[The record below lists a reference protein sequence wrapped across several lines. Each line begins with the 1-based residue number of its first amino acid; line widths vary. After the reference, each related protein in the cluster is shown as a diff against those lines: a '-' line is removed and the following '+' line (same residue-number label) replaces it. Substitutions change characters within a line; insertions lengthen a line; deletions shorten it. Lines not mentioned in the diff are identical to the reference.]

1 MLNGAGARSFFVGA
15 TVSAGSL
22 LVATG
27 GSIAS
32 SASTVANGGTLIA
45 NGTAG
50 SVVVNSGGSLGGS
63 GTPALDFCQRNEA
76 DLLIL
81 DLQLPDGLGLSVL
94 KTAVRKN
101 RKVNGIVLSGHASEF
116 VCPTDLRPNLRA
128 VVDKTQAY
136 GTLQKEIAEIVRP
149 FASSVAHANPWD
161 LLTERERQI
170 YSMVGQGRMSKEI
183 AEDLRIAVRTVETH
197 RKAICRKLKVSGPE
211 LIRQAAINLQT
222 NLPS

>member
-1 MLNGAGARSFFVGA
+1 MKHRCVIVEDQTMVLQLLAGMLRNSPGVDLVGTFSRVKDA
-15 TVSAGSL
+15 TDYCGRHAV
-22 LVATG
+22 
-27 GSIAS
+27 
-32 SASTVANGGTLIA
+32 
-45 NGTAG
+45 
-50 SVVVNSGGSLGGS
+50 
-63 GTPALDFCQRNEA
+63 

-81 DLQLPDGLGLSVL
+81 DLELPDGHGLSVL
-94 KTAVRKN
+94 KAATAKN
-101 RKVNGIVLSGHASEF
+101 TRTKAIVLSGHASVF
-116 VCPTDLRPNLRA
+116 VCPGELRPQVRA

-136 GTLQKEIAEIVRP
+136 ETLQKEIAGIVRP
-149 FASSVAHANPWD
+149 FASSVAHANPRD

-211 LIRQAAINLQT
+211 LVRQAAINLQT

>member
-1 MLNGAGARSFFVGA
+1 MKLRCVLLDDQTMFLQ
-15 TVSAGSL
+15 L
-22 LVATG
+22 LVAMIRNIPG
-27 GSIAS
+27 LEVIGSFAR
-32 SASTVANGGTLIA
+32 V
-45 NGTAG
+45 
-50 SVVVNSGGSLGGS
+50 
-63 GTPALDFCQRNEA
+63 TPALDFCQRNET

-101 RKVNGIVLSGHASEF
+101 RKVNSIILSGHASEF
-116 VCPTDLRPNLRA
+116 VCPKDLRPNIKA
-128 VVDKTQAY
+128 VVAKTQAY
-136 GTLQKEIAEIVRP
+136 ETLQKEIAGIVRP
-149 FASSVAHANPWD
+149 FASSVAHANPRD

-211 LIRQAAINLQT
+211 LVRQAAINLQT
-222 NLPS
+222 SLPS